1 MAFLLGRRDLEQL
14 CRDYGASRDQLA
26 YLSDD
31 DVVEEKQ
38 RQTLMD
44 ELADRYNLRGDIPCQ
59 KREIASNSDS
69 TIAERVKR
77 RRRRAASESD
87 DESTT
92 TTTTPVSALD

>member
-1 MAFLLGRRDLEQL
+1 MAFLWGRKDLEIL

-38 RQTLMD
+38 RQSLMA
-44 ELADRYNLRGDIPCQ
+44 ELADKYKLRGDTPCQ
-59 KREIASNSDS
+59 KRELAPNVVS

-92 TTTTPVSALD
+92 TAPVSALD